1 MSTTK
6 HLAKNWRKRSIDATT
21 LTTAALLL
29 AAAIAYGILYIRRM
43 SSVSR
48 EYEAIKED
56 LEAIA
61 QYVRRTLQEMEERI
75 AQLASRV
82 EELEKKLRAEAF
94 KPSPSVRKVP
104 VAKPSAE
111 VTPTEVEIL
120 QHLLLEGEKTSA
132 DIRGIINRS
141 REHTARLLK
150 KLFEEGFVERDTTKT
165 PFRYR
170 ITEKG
175 KKLLESLSQSQ

>member
-6 HLAKNWRKRSIDATT
+6 HLAKSWRKKSIDATT
-21 LTTAALLL
+21 LATTALLL
-29 AAAIAYGILYIRRM
+29 AVAIAYGILYVRRM
-43 SSVSR
+43 SSISK
-48 EYEAIKED
+48 EYEAMKKD
-56 LEAIA
+56 LETIA
-61 QYVRRTLQEMEERI
+61 QYVRRALQEMEERI
-75 AQLASRV
+75 AQLVSRV

-132 DIRGIINRS
+132 DIKEIISRS
-141 REHTARLLK
+141 REHTARLMK
-150 KLFEEGFVERDTTKT
+150 KLFEEGFVERDTSKT

-170 ITEKG
+170 ITAKG